1 MRTKTCF
8 VWSGLT
14 SPGILLHPCVVCRST
29 LLGKSIHSQA
39 GHPQAGASNPLP
51 PKIWAQERLGMH
63 LSIQVLAIVSYSIC
77 MRMRVGVM
85 EREREGGRMRERGRE
100 RGREGERRAFTPF
113 WIHSAHS
120 VQCLLVLV
128 HGVGGPLPHGDM
140 VSPEGDRPVQLLPQP
155 QPGPGEPLKLGSRV
169 GTPLRACWRR
179 PIKRPERITPAFNQA
194 SIAWRPAAKRGS
206 SPKDTRTF
214 PSASSVCV

>member
-1 MRTKTCF
+1 
-8 VWSGLT
+8 
-14 SPGILLHPCVVCRST
+14 
-29 LLGKSIHSQA
+29 
-39 GHPQAGASNPLP
+39 
-51 PKIWAQERLGMH
+51 
-63 LSIQVLAIVSYSIC
+63 
-77 MRMRVGVM
+77 
-85 EREREGGRMRERGRE
+85 MRERGRE

-120 VQCLLVLV
+120 VQCLLVLA
-128 HGVGGPLPHGDM
+128 HGVGGPLPHGDV

-155 QPGPGEPLKLGSRV
+155 QQGPGEPLTLGSHV
-169 GTPLRACWRR
+169 ATPLRACWRR

-214 PSASSVCV
+214 PSASCVCLCVCVCVCVCVCEREREREREKEKEKRRMRPAANTLAPEAPHIFLSTTLLLTYLQPWWGRLDQGQPAVQSRGCVCLGACL

>member
-1 MRTKTCF
+1 
-8 VWSGLT
+8 
-14 SPGILLHPCVVCRST
+14 
-29 LLGKSIHSQA
+29 
-39 GHPQAGASNPLP
+39 
-51 PKIWAQERLGMH
+51 
-63 LSIQVLAIVSYSIC
+63 
-77 MRMRVGVM
+77 
-85 EREREGGRMRERGRE
+85 MRERGRE

-128 HGVGGPLPHGDM
+128 HGVGGPLPHGDV

-155 QPGPGEPLKLGSRV
+155 QQGPGEPLKLGSHV

-214 PSASSVCV
+214 PLASSVCVCVCERQRDREREQADEPSCQHSSPRSPPCIPRHHTPSHLPEAVMGTA

>member
-1 MRTKTCF
+1 
-8 VWSGLT
+8 
-14 SPGILLHPCVVCRST
+14 
-29 LLGKSIHSQA
+29 
-39 GHPQAGASNPLP
+39 
-51 PKIWAQERLGMH
+51 
-63 LSIQVLAIVSYSIC
+63 
-77 MRMRVGVM
+77 
-85 EREREGGRMRERGRE
+85 MRERGRE

-128 HGVGGPLPHGDM
+128 HGFGDPLPHGDV

-155 QPGPGEPLKLGSRV
+155 QQGPGEPLKLGSRV

-214 PSASSVCV
+214 PSASCVCVCLSERERDREREREREQADEPSCQHSSPRSPPCIPRHHTPSHLPEAVMGTA

>member
-1 MRTKTCF
+1 
-8 VWSGLT
+8 
-14 SPGILLHPCVVCRST
+14 
-29 LLGKSIHSQA
+29 
-39 GHPQAGASNPLP
+39 
-51 PKIWAQERLGMH
+51 
-63 LSIQVLAIVSYSIC
+63 
-77 MRMRVGVM
+77 
-85 EREREGGRMRERGRE
+85 MRERGRE

-128 HGVGGPLPHGDM
+128 HGFGDPLPHGDV

-155 QPGPGEPLKLGSRV
+155 QQGPGEPLKLGSHV

-179 PIKRPERITPAFNQA
+179 PIQRPERITPAFNQA

-214 PSASSVCV
+214 PSASSVCLCLCVCVREREREREIERERESEREREREREQADEPSCQHSSPRSPPCIPRHHTPCHLPEAVMGTA